1 MLYKSLF
8 IVLLLTE
15 LALLLLLKLRILSKP
30 KRKRKRTKDKSRI
43 MLAKISSTRLREK
56 NPIEGIYTYHFLVSD
71 LFKRTLDFKVKQPYL

>member
-30 KRKRKRTKDKSRI
+30 KKKKKNKSRI
-43 MLAKISSTRLREK
+43 MLVKISSTRLREK
-56 NPIEGIYTYHFLVSD
+56 IPIEEIYTYHLLVSD
-71 LFKRTLDFKVKQPYL
+71 LFQRTMDFKVKQPYL

>member
-30 KRKRKRTKDKSRI
+30 KKKKKNKSRI

-56 NPIEGIYTYHFLVSD
+56 IPIEEIYTYHLLVSD

>member
-15 LALLLLLKLRILSKP
+15 LALLLLLKLRILSKS
-30 KRKRKRTKDKSRI
+30 KKEKKKNKSRI

-56 NPIEGIYTYHFLVSD
+56 IPIEGIYTYHLLVSD